1 MMNRTSH
8 VLGIQSWI
16 SVLLVF
22 SMGGC
27 GGDEKMASQELG
39 KGKGGTGNPS
49 RQRQGGGWSKDG
61 KGGGDSARVRS
72 GGWSQRRRP
81 GKGDPQGGRW
91 GREGGAAVPVKSEV
105 VRREE
110 ISAYIHTNARLE
122 ANRWVNV
129 VSQAAGLVIEL
140 VGEEGHR
147 VREGQVLARL
157 DKRELA
163 LRVQQAEVGLN
174 QARGSFKRA
183 QQLYEREVFSQEEFE
198 TARNQMETARVS
210 LEEARL
216 NLAYADIRAPVPGM
230 VMRREIE
237 QGDMVRVNQEVF
249 AVADLNPLYARIHI
263 PEKRIYKVEKDQEA
277 RISVD
282 SLPEKT
288 FSGRVRMINP
298 GVDPQSGTVKVTVEI
313 PAEHGLLKPGMFATV
328 RIITER
334 HPRALI
340 IPKKALI
347 LETDEDDVFVLDHG
361 TARRTRIELGFT
373 DGERVEVLSGL
384 EEGGRV
390 ITVGQEGLKDGAAV
404 RPVGRRQRMDMQ

>member
-39 KGKGGTGNPS
+39 NGKGGTGNPS
-49 RQRQGGGWSKDG
+49 RKRQGGGWSKDG

-81 GKGDPQGGRW
+81 GKGAPQRGRW
-91 GREGGAAVPVKSEV
+91 GREGAAAVPVKTEV
-105 VRREE
+105 VRREG

-163 LRVQQAEVGLN
+163 LRVQQAEVALN

-198 TARNQMETARVS
+198 TARNQMETTRVS

-263 PEKRIYKVEKDQEA
+263 PEKRIYKVEEDQEA

-282 SLPEKT
+282 SLPEKI

-328 RIITER
+328 RIIIER

-347 LETDEDDVFVLDHG
+347 LETDEDDVFVLDRG

>member
-1 MMNRTSH
+1 MK
-8 VLGIQSWI
+8 
-16 SVLLVF
+16 F
-22 SMGGC
+22 
-27 GGDEKMASQELG
+27 
-39 KGKGGTGNPS
+39 
-49 RQRQGGGWSKDG
+49 
-61 KGGGDSARVRS
+61 
-72 GGWSQRRRP
+72 
-81 GKGDPQGGRW
+81 
-91 GREGGAAVPVKSEV
+91 EV
-105 VRREE
+105 VRLEE
-110 ISAYIHTNARLE
+110 ISAYIQTNARLE

-157 DKRELA
+157 DKRELL
-163 LRVQQAEVGLN
+163 LRVQQAEVALN
-174 QARGSFKRA
+174 QAQGSFKRA

-216 NLAYADIRAPVPGM
+216 NLGYADIRAPVPGM

-249 AVADLNPLYARIHI
+249 AVADLNPLYARVHI
-263 PEKRIYKVEKDQEA
+263 PEKRINKVEEDQEA
-277 RISVD
+277 RISID

-347 LETDEDDVFVLDHG
+347 LETDEDDVFVLDRG

-404 RPVGRRQRMDMQ
+404 RPVGRRPRMDMQ